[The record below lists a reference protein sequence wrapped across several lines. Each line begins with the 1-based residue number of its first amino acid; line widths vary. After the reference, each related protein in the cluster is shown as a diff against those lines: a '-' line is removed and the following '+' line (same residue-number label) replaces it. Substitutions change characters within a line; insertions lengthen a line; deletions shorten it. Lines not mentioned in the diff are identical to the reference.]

1 MRTKNIAWNL
11 VGLAGPLAVAA
22 LTIPSLIELIGLERF
37 GLLGLAWGL
46 IGFAGVF
53 DLGIGRATTQT
64 VSRLRGE
71 NNLEHV
77 PQVLKT
83 ASKLALKT
91 GIAGAAILAIAV
103 YLGVHTLI
111 NFSPTLLLEVTIS
124 AYLLSVTIPIQ
135 SQSAMYRGVN
145 EAFENFQG
153 ISLVKIGLGI
163 ANFLGPYLI
172 AQFTQNL
179 AILVGTL
186 FASRLAA
193 LLAFKI
199 LSERC
204 LLREHPTA
212 SRSTDTQRNA
222 AIERKLLSFGGWVT
236 VSGIVSPLLV
246 QSDRFLIG
254 ALISASAIATY
265 TIPYEVVTQTLILS
279 SAISSVAFPSLS
291 KLIHSQS
298 AKAEVMF
305 KKWLL
310 RVTILMLTTTIAI
323 AIALPYILPLW
334 IGKGLPAE
342 SISIGQILCL
352 GVLFNSIGSMFYA
365 QLHAYG
371 RADITAKIH
380 LLELPIFIV
389 VLIAMIKNFGEIGA
403 AVAWTTRM
411 LFDTSCLC
419 LASKALSQA
428 RKSC

>member
-22 LTIPSLIELIGLERF
+22 LTIPSLIRLIGLERF

-46 IGFAGVF
+46 IGFAGIF

-71 NNLEHV
+71 NKLADV
-77 PQVLKT
+77 PTVLKT
-83 ASKLALKT
+83 ASKLAIKT
-91 GIAGAAILAIAV
+91 GMAGAALLALAV
-103 YLGVHTLI
+103 YFGVHTLI
-111 NFSPTLLLEVTIS
+111 NFSPNLLLEVTIS
-124 AYLLSVTIPIQ
+124 AYLLAVTIPIQ

-163 ANFLGPYLI
+163 ANFLGPFLI
-172 AQFTQNL
+172 AQVTQNL

-193 LLAFKI
+193 LLAFKM

-212 SRSTDTQRNA
+212 SRSKDTQRNSE
-222 AIERKLLSFGGWVT
+222 IEKRLLSFGGWVT
-236 VSGIVSPLLV
+236 VSSIVSPLLV

-298 AKAEVMF
+298 ENAEAMF
-305 KKWLL
+305 KRWLL
-310 RVTILMLTTTIAI
+310 RVIVIMLTSTIAI
-323 AIALPYILPLW
+323 AILLPYILPIW
-334 IGKGLPAE
+334 IGKSLPEE
-342 SISIGQILCL
+342 SIYIGQILCL
-352 GVLFNSIGSMFYA
+352 GVFFNSIGSMYFA
-365 QLHAYG
+365 KIHAHG
-371 RADITAKIH
+371 HADITAKLHI
-380 LLELPIFIV
+380 LELPIYIFILLTLLQKV
-389 VLIAMIKNFGEIGA
+389 GVTGA
-403 AVAWTTRM
+403 AAAWTGRM
-411 LFDTSCLC
+411 VLDTSLLY
-419 LASKALSQA
+419 LANRRLS
-428 RKSC
+428 RLR